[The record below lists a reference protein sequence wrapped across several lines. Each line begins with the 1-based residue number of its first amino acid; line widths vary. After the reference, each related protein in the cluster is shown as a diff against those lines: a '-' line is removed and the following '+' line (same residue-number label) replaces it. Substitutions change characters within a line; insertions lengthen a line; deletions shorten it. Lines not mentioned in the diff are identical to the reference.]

1 MMILMNHLNIVI
13 GYIDKG
19 KIKMKHS
26 IKFKKVK
33 EYYEKHMW
41 SIDMVHEAVN
51 KWITKEEYKEIT
63 GVDFK

>member
-1 MMILMNHLNIVI
+1 
-13 GYIDKG
+13 
-19 KIKMKHS
+19 MKHS

-41 SIDMVHEAVN
+41 SIDMVHEAVD

-63 GVDFK
+63 GVDFKS

>member
-1 MMILMNHLNIVI
+1 
-13 GYIDKG
+13 
-19 KIKMKHS
+19 MKHS

-33 EYYEKHMW
+33 EYYEKHLW

>member
-1 MMILMNHLNIVI
+1 MHNVFYSVVMKH
-13 GYIDKG
+13 YY
-19 KIKMKHS
+19 KMKHS

-41 SIDMVHEAVN
+41 SIDMVHEAVD